1 MVRII
6 FPMITGGWII
16 FSSEYYYWRHR
27 LWSTLNFRR
36 KAEAGVRIYI
46 LLYQDP
52 AGLGLSNYEAAKYLR
67 RFTRG
72 SNGTG
77 NIFTLTHPDSN
88 GPIMWVTLWK
98 FLTIRN
104 LLRRK
109 VQIRPILTNSPLDY
123 ADGTLLDHL
132 FFNLMRKK
140 ISGYFSNVRKK
151 VGYENFICVKI
162 FDFYQFW
169 KFFYKNIVK
178 VYSNCSWA
186 QLA

>member
-1 MVRII
+1 MARII

-16 FSSEYYYWRHR
+16 FSSEYYYRRQR
-27 LWSTLNFRR
+27 LWSSLNFRR

-88 GPIMWVTLWK
+88 GPIMWVTLLKLLKPIETCSAGRCRSDLFWPINP
-98 FLTIRN
+98 LT
-104 LLRRK
+104 
-109 VQIRPILTNSPLDY
+109 TGM
-123 ADGTLLDHL
+123 AH
-132 FFNLMRKK
+132 
-140 ISGYFSNVRKK
+140 
-151 VGYENFICVKI
+151 
-162 FDFYQFW
+162 FW
-169 KFFYKNIVK
+169 TTRY
-178 VYSNCSWA
+178 
-186 QLA
+186 LAL

>member
-16 FSSEYYYWRHR
+16 FSSEYYYRRHR

-98 FLTIRN
+98 FI
-104 LLRRK
+104 K
-109 VQIRPILTNSPLDY
+109 P
-123 ADGTLLDHL
+123 
-132 FFNLMRKK
+132 
-140 ISGYFSNVRKK
+140 SGNCSVEKC
-151 VGYENFICVKI
+151 GS
-162 FDFYQFW
+162 YQFW
-169 KFFYKNIVK
+169 PINSLKDWHTCGPLVI
-178 VYSNCSWA
+178 
-186 QLA
+186 